1 MKRSIWLFITV
12 LMMLH
17 AYSQNNVG
25 IGTVS
30 PNSSAILD
38 ITSTTKG
45 LLVPRMT
52 TAQRTAIAA
61 PAKGLLL
68 FDTDTNSFWFYNG
81 SSWNSIAGTASLTLP
96 YQQSINSSGNGFDIT
111 NLGTGNAFHGV
122 SNTAGGIALYGESS
136 SGTAVKGYAANT
148 GSVALFGSSLSGTG
162 VKAYSFTGTAL
173 EVIGN
178 LKISGGN
185 TNPVSGAVLSSD
197 ASGNAVW
204 KKTQVAFHEK
214 NDDFNNVSGTIGYDA
229 PTKLIFSAEEYDYS
243 NNLTNGTFTAPVTGL
258 YHFEAIVDFS
268 LYDLNDNIERVYLDF
283 EVNHNGTVGYR
294 GRSVEVYGKNSTSS
308 WASSTVSLD
317 TRLSAGDTVS
327 LKGYQKNGN
336 KGSVTWYGKFFGHL
350 IFAD

>member
-1 MKRSIWLFITV
+1 MKRTICLFITA
-12 LMMLH
+12 LIMLH
-17 AYSQNNVG
+17 SYSQNNVG
-25 IGTVS
+25 IGTAS

-45 LLVPRMT
+45 LLIPRMT

-81 SSWNSIAGTASLTLP
+81 SSWNSIAGTATLTLP
-96 YQQSINSSGNGFDIT
+96 YQQSINSSANGFDIT
-111 NLGTGNAFHGV
+111 NLGTGAAFHGV
-122 SNTAGGIALYGESS
+122 SNTAGGIALFGESTN
-136 SGTAVKGYAANT
+136 GTAVKGYAANE

-185 TNPVSGAVLSSD
+185 TNPTAGAVLTSD
-197 ASGNAVW
+197 AAGNAVW

-214 NDDFNNVSGTIGYDA
+214 NDDINTPSGTIVYDA
-229 PTKLIFSAEEYDYS
+229 PSKLIFSGEEYDYS
-243 NNLTNGTFTAPVTGL
+243 NSFTNGTFTAPISGL
-258 YHFEAIVDFS
+258 YHLEAMVDFS
-268 LYDLNDNIERVYLDF
+268 LYDINDNIERVYLDF
-283 EVNHNGTVGYR
+283 QVSHNGVIGYR
-294 GRSVEVYGKNSTSS
+294 GRSMEVYGKNSTSS
-308 WASSTVSLD
+308 WATSTVRID
-317 TRLSAGDTVS
+317 TRLSAGDTIS
-327 LKGYQKNGN
+327 LIGYQKNGTN
-336 KGSVTWYGKFFGHL
+336 GSITWYGKFFGHL